1 MRRVKSQDILSMK
14 LMHYFIVNRNYKP
27 IIINGIENEIWLE
40 NNDENYKIIRIVLN
54 KIINIEQYNLDLLKT
69 QSILSQI
76 KKKTLSLSMK
86 VLSFYMYMDEDLV
99 IEDNPENKFKYIRV
113 EKEKDIYENEIVK
126 KEYTDIQDNMV
137 YEEKDT
143 ELFAKIASDISDK
156 NIKESEKSNNMFS
169 KKNDKIMT
177 IIFAVINLIVFALM
191 YIIGNGSENKA
202 TLLKFGANMG
212 MLTKN
217 GDYYRLITCA
227 FLHIGVVHL
236 LCNLYSLFIIGQ
248 NIEYFFGKLKFVLI
262 YFYSAIT
269 ASLFVLIF
277 QSDNTITA
285 GASGAIFGLMGALLY
300 FGYTYRGYI
309 GNKIISSAL
318 TVIAINLAYGF
329 VHPGISN
336 AAHIGGLVGG
346 LAISY
351 MLGIK
356 NNENK
361 ASKISGTVIV
371 FALTGF
377 LVYMA
382 FFR

>member
-1 MRRVKSQDILSMK
+1 MRRVKSQDVLSMK

-99 IEDNPENKFKYIRV
+99 IEDNPENKFKYVRV
-113 EKEKDIYENEIVK
+113 EKEKDIYENEIVQ
-126 KEYTDIQDNMV
+126 KEYIDIKDNMV

-177 IIFAVINLIVFALM
+177 IIFAVINIIVFALM

>member
-40 NNDENYKIIRIVLN
+40 NNDEDYKIIRIVLN
-54 KIINIEQYNLDLLKT
+54 KIINLEQYNLDLLKI

-76 KKKTLSLSMK
+76 KKKTLTISMK

-99 IEDNPENKFKYIRV
+99 IEDDPEIKYKYIRV
-113 EKEKDIYENEIVK
+113 EKEKNIYENEIVQ
-126 KEYTDIQDNMV
+126 KEFKDIKDNMV

-156 NIKESEKSNNMFS
+156 NLKESEKSNNMFS
-169 KKNDKIMT
+169 KKNDRIMT
-177 IIFAVINLIVFALM
+177 IIFAVINIIIFALM

-309 GNKIISSAL
+309 GNRIISSAL

-356 NNENK
+356 SNENK
-361 ASKISGTVIV
+361 ASKISGTIIV
-371 FALTGF
+371 FALSAF

>member
-14 LMHYFIVNRNYKP
+14 LMHYFIVTKNYKP
-27 IIINGIENEIWLE
+27 IIVNGIENEIWLE
-40 NNDENYKIIRIVLN
+40 NDNENYKIIRIVLN
-54 KIINIEQYNLDLLKT
+54 KIINIEQYKLDLLKT
-69 QSILSQI
+69 QSVLSQI
-76 KKKTLSLSMK
+76 KKKTLSISMK
-86 VLSFYMYMDEDLV
+86 VLSFYMYMDEDLELEES
-99 IEDNPENKFKYIRV
+99 EDNKYKYIRV
-113 EKEKDIYENEIVK
+113 EKEKDIYDNDVIK
-126 KEYTDIQDNMV
+126 KEFKDIEDNMV

-143 ELFAKIASDISDK
+143 ELFAKIASDISVK
-156 NIKESEKSNNMFS
+156 NIKESEKSNKMFN
-169 KKNDKIMT
+169 KKNDKVLT
-177 IIFAVINLIVFALM
+177 IVIAVINIIVFALM

-227 FLHIGVVHL
+227 FLHIGVIHL
-236 LCNLYSLFIIGQ
+236 LCNLYSLYIIGQ

-262 YFYSAIT
+262 YLFSAIT

-309 GNKIISSAL
+309 GNKIISSSL

-329 VHPGISN
+329 IHPGISN

-356 NNENK
+356 DNESK
-361 ASKISGTVIV
+361 ASKISGTLIV
-371 FALTGF
+371 LALTGF

>member
-14 LMHYFIVNRNYKP
+14 LMHYFIVNKNYKP

-40 NNDENYKIIRIVLN
+40 NNDEDYKIIRIVLN
-54 KIINIEQYNLDLLKT
+54 KIINTEQYNLDLLKI

-76 KKKTLSLSMK
+76 KKKTLSISMK
-86 VLSFYMYMDEDLV
+86 VLTFYMYMDEDLV
-99 IEDNPENKFKYIRV
+99 IEDDPEIKYKYIRV
-113 EKEKDIYENEIVK
+113 EKEKNIYENEIVQ
-126 KEYTDIQDNMV
+126 KEFKDIKDNMV

-143 ELFAKIASDISDK
+143 ELFAKIASDISNK
-156 NIKESEKSNNMFS
+156 NLKESEKSNNMFS
-169 KKNDKIMT
+169 KKNDRIMT
-177 IIFAVINLIVFALM
+177 IIFAVINIIIFALM

-309 GNKIISSAL
+309 GNRIISSAL

-356 NNENK
+356 SNENK
-361 ASKISGTVIV
+361 ASKISGTIIV
-371 FALTGF
+371 FALSAF

>member
-14 LMHYFIVNRNYKP
+14 LMHYFIVTKNYKP
-27 IIINGIENEIWLE
+27 IIVNGIENEIWLE
-40 NNDENYKIIRIVLN
+40 NDNENYKIIRIVLN
-54 KIINIEQYNLDLLKT
+54 KIINIEQYKFDLLKT
-69 QSILSQI
+69 QSVLSQI
-76 KKKTLSLSMK
+76 KKKTLSISMK
-86 VLSFYMYMDEDLV
+86 VLSFYMYMDEDLELEES
-99 IEDNPENKFKYIRV
+99 EDNKYKYIRV
-113 EKEKDIYENEIVK
+113 EKEKDIYDNDVIK
-126 KEYTDIQDNMV
+126 KEFKDIEDNMV

-143 ELFAKIASDISDK
+143 ELFAKIASDISVK
-156 NIKESEKSNNMFS
+156 NIKESEKSNKMFN
-169 KKNDKIMT
+169 KKNDKVLT
-177 IIFAVINLIVFALM
+177 IVIAVINIIVFALM

-227 FLHIGVVHL
+227 FLHIGVIHL
-236 LCNLYSLFIIGQ
+236 LCNLYSLYIIGQ

-262 YFYSAIT
+262 YLFSAIT

-309 GNKIISSAL
+309 GNKIISSSL

-329 VHPGISN
+329 IHPGISN

-356 NNENK
+356 DNESK
-361 ASKISGTVIV
+361 ASKISGTIIV
-371 FALTGF
+371 LALTGF

>member
-1 MRRVKSQDILSMK
+1 MK
-14 LMHYFIVNRNYKP
+14 LMHYFIVNKNYKP

-54 KIINIEQYNLDLLKT
+54 KIINTEQYNLDLLKT

-76 KKKTLSLSMK
+76 KKKTLSISMK

-99 IEDNPENKFKYIRV
+99 IEDNPENKFKYVRV
-113 EKEKDIYENEIVK
+113 EKEKDIYENEIVQ
-126 KEYTDIQDNMV
+126 KEYIDIKDNMV

-177 IIFAVINLIVFALM
+177 IIFAVINIIVFALM

>member
-40 NNDENYKIIRIVLN
+40 NNDEDYKIIRIVLN
-54 KIINIEQYNLDLLKT
+54 KIINLEQYNLDLLKI

-76 KKKTLSLSMK
+76 KKKTLSISMK

-99 IEDNPENKFKYIRV
+99 IEDDPEIKYKYIRV
-113 EKEKDIYENEIVK
+113 EKEKNIYENEIVQ
-126 KEYTDIQDNMV
+126 KEFKDIKDNMV

-156 NIKESEKSNNMFS
+156 NLKESEKSNNMFS
-169 KKNDKIMT
+169 KKNDRIMT
-177 IIFAVINLIVFALM
+177 IIFAVINIIIFALM

-269 ASLFVLIF
+269 ALLFVLIF

-309 GNKIISSAL
+309 GNRIISSAL

-356 NNENK
+356 SNENK
-361 ASKISGTVIV
+361 ASKISGTIIV
-371 FALTGF
+371 FALSAF